1 MSKIYE
7 MVIGLEVHV
16 ELKTK
21 SKIFCSCSTAFG
33 ATANTQCCPVCSGMP
48 GSLPVLNRQVVDY
61 AITAGVATNCS
72 IAPYSKNDRKNYFY
86 PDLPKAYQI
95 SQFDLPLCENGHI
108 DITTEDGHK
117 RIGITRIH
125 IEEDAGKLIHDEKK
139 GTLIDLNR
147 CGVPLIEI
155 VSEPD
160 MRSAT
165 EAIAYLK
172 KLHSIIVYTDVSD
185 AKMNEGSFRC
195 DVNLS
200 IREQGTTSFGTR
212 TEMKNLNS
220 FAFIAKA
227 IEYEYQR
234 QVTAI
239 STGEEIVQET
249 RRFDPATGKT
259 FSMRTKENADDYRY
273 MPDPDLLPILTS
285 AEKLERITKSI
296 PELPDGRRAFYMQE
310 YGISEYHSE
319 MLVLDKQTADFFEE
333 TAKRTTNKKLL
344 ASFILS
350 EVFRLMNQDVTQDEE
365 PRILISS
372 QNLATIIDML
382 DTERIN
388 NSSAKKL
395 LSTIWKNGGEPNQ
408 LVQELNLEQINDLE
422 TLQTIA
428 KQVLAENTAMVSDYH
443 AGKTQSLKAL
453 MGKAM
458 GQTGGRANP
467 VLLQKVMVEY
477 LDDSKE

>member
-1 MSKIYE
+1 MSKAYE

-33 ATANTQCCPVCSGMP
+33 ATPNTQCCPVCSGMP
-48 GSLPVLNRQVVDY
+48 GSLPVLNAQVVDY
-61 AITAGVATNCS
+61 AITAGVATGCS

-125 IEEDAGKLIHDEKK
+125 IEEDAGKLIHDETK

-200 IREQGTTSFGTR
+200 IREKGASQFGTR

-227 IEYEYQR
+227 IEYEYNR
-234 QVTAI
+234 QVAAI
-239 STGEEIVQET
+239 SSGEEIIQET
-249 RRFDPATGKT
+249 RRFDPSTGKT

-285 AEKLERITKSI
+285 AEKLERITQSI
-296 PELPDGRRAFYMQE
+296 PELPDQRRAFYMKE

-333 TAKRTTNKKLL
+333 TAMLTSDKKLL
-344 ASFILS
+344 ATFILS
-350 EVFRLMNQDVTQDEE
+350 EVFRLMNQDEE
-365 PRILISS
+365 THIAISS
-372 QNLATIIDML
+372 QDLATIIDML
-382 DTERIN
+382 SAERIN

-395 LSTIWKNGGEPNQ
+395 LSVIWKDGGNPTQ
-408 LVQELNLEQINDLE
+408 LVKDLALEQVNDLE
-422 TLQTIA
+422 MLQDVA
-428 KQVLAENTAMVSDYH
+428 KQVVESNSAMVDDYRS
-443 AGKTQSLKAL
+443 GKKQALKAL

-458 GQTGGRANP
+458 GQTGGKANP
-467 VLLQKVMVEY
+467 VLLQQAMLEF
-477 LDDSKE
+477 LDNNTPS